1 MKSISAFL
9 IPALLLV
16 ASGTFASCNTDSQG
30 VKSSYH
36 SQWTTVG
43 NNTAKTTDAAKDALQ
58 DLKLQKIEAKSTEVD
73 GVATG
78 YTADNKKITVDIRK
92 VTETTS
98 EVSVNVGTVG
108 DPELGKEIIAK
119 IRKHLG
125 G

>member
-1 MKSISAFL
+1 MKSISSVL
-9 IPALLLV
+9 IPAFLLV
-16 ASGTFASCNTDSQG
+16 ATGTFTACNTDSAG

-43 NNTAKTTDAAKDALQ
+43 ANTGKATDAAKDALQ

-73 GVATG
+73 GIATG
-78 YTADNKKITVDIRK
+78 YTADNKKITVDVRK
-92 VTETTS
+92 VTDTTS

-108 DPELGKEIIAK
+108 DPELGKQIIAG

-125 G
+125 